1 MGLNIPDGI
10 EAKCD
15 QEKCTNQ
22 TVIPIRY
29 IHTGFTKKS
38 LFNKLRKAGWYISEK
53 NDTVLCPDC
62 ADSMGVKRKKVP
74 IENQRNDIT
83 NEWGE

>member
-15 QEKCTNQ
+15 QEGCTSK

-29 IHTGFTKKS
+29 IHTGFKKS
-38 LFNKLRKAGWYISEK
+38 SLINKLRKAGWYISKK
-53 NDTVLCPDC
+53 NETILCPSC
-62 ADSMGVKRKKVP
+62 ADSMGVKRKKVNK
-74 IENQRNDIT
+74 ENQSNNIDT
-83 NEWGE
+83 WSD